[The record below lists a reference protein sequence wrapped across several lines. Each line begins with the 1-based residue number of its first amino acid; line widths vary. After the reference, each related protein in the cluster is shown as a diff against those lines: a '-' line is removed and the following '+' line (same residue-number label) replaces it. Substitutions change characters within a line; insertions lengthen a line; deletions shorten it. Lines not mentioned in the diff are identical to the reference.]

1 MTDRGAFPHSGSI
14 LTPALSSPSLSLS
27 AFSIFHSG
35 SIQQHY
41 YAQHY
46 HPHRHHYYHHPHY
59 RSKHTWNSIY
69 VDSSRNDLNY
79 SCSEAKYSIR
89 SEEKVQTIIP
99 VLWIVLK
106 PVSAQFDAVVPA
118 GSPPRLRSMWHSS
131 PGGRATPPIV
141 LGGNYTDYHY
151 TLVQGCRGELQTN
164 SDKLRAWIIISVVIK
179 AIIQFIPL
187 V

>member
-1 MTDRGAFPHSGSI
+1 MIPN
-14 LTPALSSPSLSLS
+14 
-27 AFSIFHSG
+27 
-35 SIQQHY
+35 
-41 YAQHY
+41 
-46 HPHRHHYYHHPHY
+46 HPHY
-59 RSKHTWNSIY
+59 RSEHTWNSIY
-69 VDSSRNDLNY
+69 VDLSTNYLNY

-151 TLVQGCRGELQTN
+151 TLVQGYRGSSRQTQSLDLHIGRDKSNN
-164 SDKLRAWIIISVVIK
+164 SIYSTSLSLFTDDQKQGIY
-179 AIIQFIPL
+179 
-187 V
+187 

>member
-1 MTDRGAFPHSGSI
+1 M
-14 LTPALSSPSLSLS
+14 LL
-27 AFSIFHSG
+27 
-35 SIQQHY
+35 
-41 YAQHY
+41 
-46 HPHRHHYYHHPHY
+46 
-59 RSKHTWNSIY
+59 TWNSIY

-118 GSPPRLRSMWHSS
+118 GSSPRLRSMWHSS

-151 TLVQGCRGELQTN
+151 TLVQGCRGSSRQTQTN
-164 SDKLRAWIIISVVIK
+164 SELGSSYRSVVIK

-187 V
+187 VYHFLPMTRSKEYIRRRVSYEKTKYLDIYWKKE